1 MPPRLRFLLLL
12 PYLIICLLSGRA
24 AAQTAAPVAQP
35 GRLVF
40 RLRAEFS
47 HLASA
52 EQIAVPALTAALQRL
67 GATQL
72 HQKFP
77 RTLLPDPEQPAAVNL
92 RLLYEVRL
100 PTAVPLDRAR
110 GLLLATGA
118 VEYAEPLYVR
128 PPLYQPND
136 PGADSTSTA
145 QFYQYQFYLKN
156 IRAYGAWDVTRG
168 DSTQLI
174 GITDTG
180 FRLTHEDLRRQLQ
193 RNYADPINGLDDDH
207 DGYVDNFLGW
217 DLADNDNDPTF
228 DPRIQQA
235 QHGVGVSGVAA
246 GQADNGVGI
255 AGVGFKARLLPLKI
269 FPGTDAG
276 AFAGYEAVVYA
287 ADHGCRVVNMSWGE
301 AGGRSQFEQDVLTYA
316 AVNRDVVL
324 VAAAG
329 NENKDVEYYPAS
341 YDHVLSVTGSEAND
355 VRVAWQTYNYRVDLT
370 APGGGIY
377 TTSGSSDTDYGYGSG
392 SSYAAPI
399 VSGAAALVRSR
410 FPTYTAAQVVAQLRQ
425 TTDDTYALPGNAPY
439 RDKLGT
445 GRLNVLRAVTR
456 TDAREVRVVSSE
468 LAPAAAE
475 LAPGATTRLEIN
487 VVNLLRPVANL
498 QITLTSLSPYLTVTA
513 GTFAV
518 PALPTLGRTGNG
530 DAPFQLTL
538 ARDVPPNSA
547 AVLQYHLTAADGY
560 ESTQYLTLT
569 LNAGYVVLTA
579 NDLHLTLTSFGTLG
593 YTAAGSGVGAGV
605 TYQDSK
611 PLLYEG
617 GLVVA
622 TSPTRVSDR
631 IRDGQGADRDF
642 YLLDQTQLFSPGARA
657 DQQAQGTLRD
667 SLPAESRQR
676 TVGVRVRQQA
686 YAWSAAPRRDYVLL
700 EYQLT
705 NATADT
711 LRPLYAGLFMD
722 WDLPPNAAYN
732 VAGWDAAR
740 ALGYVYSPTDP
751 TLYAGVTVLG
761 GGVPAYYA
769 LDNGATSG
777 LVAPATGGL
786 TKDEKFAALSHG
798 TEFSSAGLPGGA
810 DVSQLIGAAL
820 PALAPGDS
828 ATLTLA
834 VLAAPSLAA
843 LQAAADAARQ
853 QVAQVLPTRPAAG
866 AAEWQVYPNPA
877 ADWLRVT
884 VPAGFR
890 ATEVVLRNALG
901 ATIQRRAFATTTTLD
916 VRTLPAGLYL
926 AQVRGA
932 GGVLTR
938 RVVVRH

>member
-1 MPPRLRFLLLL
+1 MPLRLRFLLLF
-12 PYLIICLLSGRA
+12 ILLSALLLPGRA
-24 AAQTAAPVAQP
+24 AAQTTAPATQP

-47 HLASA
+47 QLASA
-52 EQIAVPALTAALQRL
+52 EQIAEPALTAALQRL
-67 GATQL
+67 GATRL

-100 PTAVPLDRAR
+100 PAAVPLDRAR

-128 PPLYQPND
+128 RPLYQPND
-136 PGADSTSTA
+136 PGADSVGGG
-145 QFYQYQFYLKN
+145 QYYLKN
-156 IRAYGAWDVTRG
+156 IRAYEAWDLVRG
-168 DSTQLI
+168 DSAQLI

-180 FRLTHEDLRRQLQ
+180 FRFTHEDLQHQVQ

-207 DGYVDNFLGW
+207 DGYVDNFRGW
-217 DLADNDNDPTF
+217 DFADNDNDPTI
-228 DPRIQQA
+228 DPQVKPSR
-235 QHGVGVSGVAA
+235 HGVWVSGVAA

-255 AGVGFKARLLPLKI
+255 AGVSFNARLLPLKI

-287 ADHGCRVVNMSWGE
+287 ADHGCRIVNMSWGGP
-301 AGGRSQFEQDVLTYA
+301 GGRSQFEQDVLTYA

-329 NENKDVEYYPAS
+329 NEDNEVEYYPAS

-355 VRVAWQTYNYRVDLT
+355 VRVAWQTHNYRVDLM
-370 APGGGIY
+370 APGGDIY
-377 TTSGSSDTDYGYGSG
+377 TVGGKSDDDYGHVSG
-392 SSYAAPI
+392 TSFAAPM
-399 VSGAAALVRSR
+399 VAGAAALVRSR

-425 TTDDTYALPGNAPY
+425 TTDDLYALPGNAPY

-445 GRLNVLRAVTR
+445 GRLNVQRALTR

-468 LAPAAAE
+468 FAPAAAE
-475 LAPGATTRLEIN
+475 LLPGATTRLEIN
-487 VVNLLRPVANL
+487 VVNLLRPVADL
-498 QITLTSLSPYLTVTA
+498 RVTLTSLSPYLTVTA

-518 PALPTLGRTGNG
+518 PALPTLGRAGNG

-605 TYQDSK
+605 TYRESR

-631 IRDGQGADRDF
+631 IRNGQGADQDF
-642 YLLDQTQLFSPGARA
+642 YLLGQTQLFAPGARA

-667 SLPAESRQR
+667 SLPAPPRQPT

-686 YAWSAAPRRDYVLL
+686 SAWAGAPHRDYVLL

-722 WDLPPNAAYN
+722 WDLPPNAARN
-732 VAGWDAAR
+732 VAGWDAPR
-740 ALGYVYSPTDP
+740 ALGYVYSPADSA
-751 TLYAGVTVLG
+751 LYAGVTVLG
-761 GGVPAYYA
+761 GGAPAYYA
-769 LDNGATSG
+769 LDNDATSG
-777 LVAPATGGL
+777 PVAPATGGL

-798 TEFSSAGLPGGA
+798 TGFSSAGLPGGA
-810 DVSQLIGAAL
+810 DVSQFIGAAL

-843 LQAAADAARQ
+843 LRAAAAAARR

-866 AAEWQVYPNPA
+866 TAEWQTYPNPA
-877 ADWLRVT
+877 TDWLRVT
-884 VPAGFR
+884 VPASFR

-901 ATIQRRAFATTTTLD
+901 ATVLRRAFATTAALD
-916 VRTLPAGLYL
+916 VRPLPAGLYL

>member
-1 MPPRLRFLLLL
+1 MPLRLRCLLLIFLTTLLL
-12 PYLIICLLSGRA
+12 PGGA
-24 AAQTAAPVAQP
+24 AAQTAGPATQP

-40 RLRAEFS
+40 RLRPEFS

-72 HQKFP
+72 RQKFP
-77 RTLLPDPEQPAAVNL
+77 QTLRPNPEQPEAVNL
-92 RLLYEVRL
+92 RLLYQVRL
-100 PTAVPLDRAR
+100 PATVPLDRAR

-128 PPLYQPND
+128 LPLYQPND
-136 PGADSTSTA
+136 PGADSVGGR
-145 QFYQYQFYLKN
+145 QYYLKN
-156 IRAYGAWDVTRG
+156 IRAYGAWDVTRS
-168 DSTQLI
+168 DSTQVI

-180 FRLTHEDLRRQLQ
+180 FLLTHEDLRHQLK

-207 DGYVDNFLGW
+207 DGYVDNFQGW

-228 DPRIQQA
+228 NLKVA
-235 QHGVGVSGVAA
+235 QSKHGVQVSGVAT
-246 GQADNGVGI
+246 GQADNALGV
-255 AGVGFKARLLPLKI
+255 AGVGFKARFLPLKI
-269 FPGTDAG
+269 FPNTEAG

-287 ADHGCRVVNMSWGE
+287 ADHGCTVINMSWGGT
-301 AGGRSQFEQDVLTYA
+301 GGRSQFEQDVITYA
-316 AVNRDVVL
+316 AVNRNVVL
-324 VAAAG
+324 VGAAG
-329 NENKDVEYYPAS
+329 NESKDVEYYPAS
-341 YDHVLSVTGSEAND
+341 YDHVLSVTGSQAND
-355 VRVAWQTYNYRVDLT
+355 ERVSWQTYNYRVDLT
-370 APGGGIY
+370 APGVDIY
-377 TTSGSSDTDYGYGSG
+377 TTQGNSDADYVSTNGSSF
-392 SSYAAPI
+392 AAPI
-399 VSGAAALVRSR
+399 VAGAAALVRSR
-410 FPTYTAAQVVAQLRQ
+410 FPNYTADQVVAQLRQ

-445 GRLNVLRAVTR
+445 GRLNAQRAVTR
-456 TDAREVRVVSSE
+456 TDAREVRVVSSQF
-468 LAPAAAE
+468 APAAAE
-475 LAPGATTRLEIN
+475 LAPGSTTHLEIS

-498 QITLTSLSPYLTVTA
+498 RVTLTSLSPYLTVTA

-518 PALPTLGRTGNG
+518 PALPTLGRAGNG
-530 DAPFQLTL
+530 DAPFQLAL
-538 ARDVPPNSA
+538 ARDVPLNTT
-547 AVLQYHLTAADGY
+547 AVLQYHLTADDGY
-560 ESTQYLTLT
+560 ERTQFLTLT

-593 YTAAGSGVGAGV
+593 YTAAGSGVGASV
-605 TYQDSK
+605 SYQESG

-631 IRDGQGADRDF
+631 IRNGKGADQDF
-642 YLLDQTQLFSPGARA
+642 YLLSQTQLTAPGARA

-667 SLPAESRQR
+667 SLPAQSRQR
-676 TVGVRVRQQA
+676 TVGVRVRQRA
-686 YAWSAAPRRDYVLL
+686 YAWSEAPHRDYVLL

-705 NATADT
+705 NATTDT

-722 WDLPPNAAYN
+722 WDLPPNAARN
-732 VAGWDAAR
+732 AAGWDAAR
-740 ALGYVYSPTDP
+740 ALGYVYNSAAP

-761 GGVPAYYA
+761 GGAPAYYA

-777 LVAPATGGL
+777 LVAPADGGL

-810 DVSQLIGAAL
+810 DVAQLIGAAL

-843 LQAAADAARQ
+843 LQAAADAARR

-866 AAEWQVYPNPA
+866 AAEWQAYPNPT
-877 ADWLRVT
+877 ADWLHVT
-884 VPAGFR
+884 VPPNFR

-901 ATIQRRAFATTTTLD
+901 ATILRRALTTAAVLD
-916 VRTLPAGLYL
+916 VRLLPAGLYL
-926 AQVRGA
+926 VQVRGA

-938 RVVVRH
+938 RVVVQH